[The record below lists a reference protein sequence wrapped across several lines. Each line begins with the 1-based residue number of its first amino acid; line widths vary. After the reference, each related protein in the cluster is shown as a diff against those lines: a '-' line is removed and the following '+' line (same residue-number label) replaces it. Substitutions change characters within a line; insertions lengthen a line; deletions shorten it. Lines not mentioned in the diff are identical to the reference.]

1 MSKKG
6 GDKNTKHPSI
16 ELFGGLVVLEIRARF
31 VLTLYHPFRT
41 NKQEEVIM
49 FTAKVGEKSKNL
61 TFKVAIAIFA
71 YLFVAILGPGLLNL
85 DSSQALAKS
94 RGGCKIIALDARIA
108 CSAEV
113 NDDYWIA
120 IGNCNNLP
128 DRDERAEC
136 KQEAWAERKDA
147 KEVCADQKEARKE
160 VCEDLEEVFYNPDVL
175 PENFVEPN
183 TINSGNANRY
193 FPLVVGY
200 EWVYQGETDEGTE
213 TITVTVTDETKE
225 IEYPEDS
232 GNIFICRVVRDVV
245 ELDGEVI
252 EDTDDWYAQAMN
264 GDIWYFGEISQVFE
278 DGELVELEGS
288 WKAGKEG
295 AHPGVLIQNDP
306 QPENIYRQE
315 YWLAEAE
322 DLAEVISRDKETVTV
337 QDPPVIYD
345 DDVLKTKDFTPIEP
359 DVFEYKYYAPGVGL
373 LREEAFEDDMATGEI
388 VELISKNF

>member
-1 MSKKG
+1 
-6 GDKNTKHPSI
+6 
-16 ELFGGLVVLEIRARF
+16 
-31 VLTLYHPFRT
+31 
-41 NKQEEVIM
+41 M

-61 TFKVAIAIFA
+61 TFKFAVAIFTF
-71 YLFVAILGPGLLNL
+71 LLVAILGPGLLNL
-85 DSSQALAKS
+85 DSSQALANKS
-94 RGGCKIIALDARIA
+94 RGRGGCKIIALDARIA

-120 IGNCNNLP
+120 IGNCNNIA

-136 KQEAWAERKDA
+136 KQEARAERKDA
-147 KEVCADQKEARKE
+147 KEECADQKEARIE
-160 VCEDLEEVFYNPDVL
+160 VCEDLEEVFYNPDVV
-175 PENFVEPN
+175 PANFVDPD
-183 TINSGNANRY
+183 TITILNANRY
-193 FPLVVGY
+193 FPLVVGNR
-200 EWVYQGETDEGTE
+200 WVYQGDTDEGME
-213 TITVTVTDETKE
+213 VITVEVLNETKE
-225 IEYPEDS
+225 IEYPEGS
-232 GNIFICRVVRDVV
+232 GNTFICRVVRDIV
-245 ELDGEVI
+245 ELDGVVI
-252 EDTDDWYAQAMN
+252 EDTDDWYAQATN

-295 AHPGVLIQNDP
+295 AHPGILIQNDP

-322 DLAEVISRDKETVTV
+322 DLAEVISRGEESVTV
-337 QDPPVIYD
+337 PVDGGTTYD
-345 DDVLKTKDFTPIEP
+345 SDVLKTKDFTPIEP